1 MEELD
6 LKELLT
12 CVWRK
17 KISIIVIVAISIIIG
32 CIYTNNYTTP
42 LYRSSATIILGKI
55 SSTVTGKTL
64 DENITI
70 SESDLALN
78 SNLILTYSELIKS
91 RSVMQEVKNNLD
103 SDISVEGL
111 VGSVSVARVNNS
123 DLLSISASNANPEL
137 AKDIVTEVVKIFSE
151 NVKEIYKIDN
161 VFVIDTPT
169 ISTAPY
175 NINHAKDVGIF
186 ACVGIFVA
194 FAYVFLYTF
203 LDNTVKSATDIENF
217 LGIKTLITIP
227 FDKKKKEELVTAKES
242 KAIISEAFRTLRT
255 NVQFSTV
262 DTKGSQ
268 SLLITSCLPSEGK
281 SYVSANLAI
290 AFAQAG
296 KKVILVDSDMR
307 RGRQARMF
315 NVPNKNGLSNYI
327 SNIDS
332 NGMEINWNLGEY
344 IKKTGIDNLDLITA
358 GSVPPNPAELL
369 ESARLAELVEEL
381 KRYYNVV
388 IFDGAPILPITD
400 SLLLGR
406 VLGKTMLVAVHN
418 KTKKDNL
425 VKAKASI
432 EDVGGKI
439 IGIALNKVSMNAN
452 EYSNNYYY
460 YAEDD
465 RELTLKEKIAKNIKE
480 KAKVVEEW
488 FKSLLTKI
496 KTTKK
501 RLTEGKTP
509 EQKEIEEKKKIEKAE
524 EKAKVVE
531 EKAKQAEEKAKQAAI
546 VAEEKAKKEAEL
558 TKIREEERARK
569 AAEKARIAEEKAQKD
584 AELAKI
590 REEERIKK
598 EEEKAKEDAIMAEE
612 KAKRD
617 AELAKQKEEEM
628 AIKAELKKKKEQ
640 ENSIKKKEKLEQ
652 KAQKKIEW
660 ESKVNRFKGKAL
672 AKKDE
677 IGEELKAKKEE
688 YTQKYNEYKAIKAE
702 ENKEKLEAKAKR
714 DAEIAQIREE
724 ERIKREEQRRIQA
737 EEKAKKDAE
746 IAQIREEERIK
757 REEERKL
764 QAEEKAKKDVELARI
779 REEEKIK
786 REEERRIQAE
796 EKAKQAAI
804 AAEEKA
810 KKEAELARIREEE
823 KIRKEEEKAKLAE
836 EKAKK
841 EAEAKLTDEY
851 LEENLYPKTKYNKF

>member
-6 LKELLT
+6 LKELLM

-32 CIYTNNYTTP
+32 CIYTKNYTTP

-91 RSVMQEVKNNLD
+91 RSVMAEVKKNLD

-137 AKDIVTEVVKIFSE
+137 AKEIVTEVVKIFSE

-169 ISTAPY
+169 VSSAPY

-186 ACVGIFVA
+186 ACVGVFVA

-255 NVQFSTV
+255 NVQFSSV

-307 RGRQARMF
+307 RGRQSRMF
-315 NVPNKNGLSNYI
+315 NVLNKNGLSNYI

-425 VKAKASI
+425 LKAKASI

-439 IGIALNKVSMNAN
+439 IGIALNKVSMNAS
-452 EYSNNYYY
+452 EYSNSYYY

-480 KAKVVEEW
+480 KTIVVGKW
-488 FKSLLTKI
+488 FKALLTKI
-496 KTTKK
+496 RTAKK

-509 EQKEIEEKKKIEKAE
+509 EQKEIEEKKKSEKAE
-524 EKAKVVE
+524 EKAKVV
-531 EKAKQAEEKAKQAAI
+531 EEKAKQAAI
-546 VAEEKAKKEAEL
+546 VAEEKAKKEAEF
-558 TKIREEERARK
+558 TKNREEERARK
-569 AAEKARIAEEKAQKD
+569 AAEKARIAEEKAKQAAIAAEEKAKKE

-617 AELAKQKEEEM
+617 AELAK
-628 AIKAELKKKKEQ
+628 KKE
-640 ENSIKKKEKLEQ
+640 
-652 KAQKKIEW
+652 
-660 ESKVNRFKGKAL
+660 
-672 AKKDE
+672 
-677 IGEELKAKKEE
+677 
-688 YTQKYNEYKAIKAE
+688 
-702 ENKEKLEAKAKR
+702 
-714 DAEIAQIREE
+714 
-724 ERIKREEQRRIQA
+724 
-737 EEKAKKDAE
+737 
-746 IAQIREEERIK
+746 
-757 REEERKL
+757 
-764 QAEEKAKKDVELARI
+764 
-779 REEEKIK
+779 
-786 REEERRIQAE
+786 
-796 EKAKQAAI
+796 
-804 AAEEKA
+804 
-810 KKEAELARIREEE
+810 
-823 KIRKEEEKAKLAE
+823 
-836 EKAKK
+836 
-841 EAEAKLTDEY
+841 
-851 LEENLYPKTKYNKF
+851 